1 MKLAFGGGAQL
12 NKSALRLGFKNLWFW
27 LFLTTTLFQIFR
39 GSIVDT
45 IIFGLGTLMVFLSA
59 ANLLNHIH
67 LAKPHAHKYAIYT
80 TVFVIVVALSVVPR
94 HGELHTI
101 VVLAVLPLALRYAWY
116 SDRGPKDKADI
127 RIKRASQIWAAASVG
142 ILLWE
147 FAANILGQL
156 DKSLYSFPTIS
167 VLVDPLLDN
176 LVGQAIF
183 VALWLAAGI
192 GFLRLWKKP

>member
-1 MKLAFGGGAQL
+1 MTRESLK
-12 NKSALRLGFKNLWFW
+12 LGFKNLWFW

-45 IIFGLGTLMVFLSA
+45 VIFGLGTVMVFLSA

-67 LAKPHAHKYAIYT
+67 LTKPHAHKYAIYT
-80 TVFVIVVALSVVPR
+80 AVFVIVVALSIVPR
-94 HGELHTI
+94 HSEVHAI
-101 VVLAVLPLALRYAWY
+101 VVLAVLPLALRFAWY
-116 SDRGPKDKADI
+116 SDRGPKDKADA
-127 RIKRASQIWAAASVG
+127 RIKRARMTWAAASVG

-147 FAANILGQL
+147 FAANIFGQF
-156 DKSLYSFPTIS
+156 DHSLYSFPTIS

-183 VALWLAAGI
+183 VILWLTVGI
-192 GFLRLWKKP
+192 GFLKLWKRP

>member
-1 MKLAFGGGAQL
+1 M
-12 NKSALRLGFKNLWFW
+12 
-27 LFLTTTLFQIFR
+27 
-39 GSIVDT
+39 
-45 IIFGLGTLMVFLSA
+45 
-59 ANLLNHIH
+59 
-67 LAKPHAHKYAIYT
+67 
-80 TVFVIVVALSVVPR
+80 
-94 HGELHTI
+94 
-101 VVLAVLPLALRYAWY
+101 
-116 SDRGPKDKADI
+116 
-127 RIKRASQIWAAASVG
+127 ASKIWAAASVG

-156 DKSLYSFPTIS
+156 DKNLYSFPTIS

>member
-1 MKLAFGGGAQL
+1 M
-12 NKSALRLGFKNLWFW
+12 NKIALRLGFKNLWFW

-67 LAKPHAHKYAIYT
+67 LTKPHAHKYEIYT

-116 SDRGPKDKADI
+116 SDRGPKDKGDI

-156 DKSLYSFPTIS
+156 DKSLYSFPAIS